1 MKLWCWALLAIVAVA
16 AVSGREA
23 LASFAGDARSLSPDR
38 RAAVESEVRQ
48 FTATVA
54 HDVTSDGPIAWRKF
68 FSDQPEFFMAVDG
81 QLAFP
86 TGAAAAAAVPQI
98 ASQFKHIE
106 LQWGADLRLD
116 PLTDK
121 LCSVATS
128 YTENIELQPGVT
140 GMPSGREVGYFTGI
154 AESRD
159 GHWQFRNAHWSQPL
173 PAAKTP

>member
-1 MKLWCWALLAIVAVA
+1 MKFWCWVLLATFV
-16 AVSGREA
+16 AVSGCQA
-23 LASFAGDARSLSPDR
+23 FASFVGSSQALSPAR

-68 FSDQPEFFMAVDG
+68 FADQPEFFMAVNGKLIFPDG
-81 QLAFP
+81 QS
-86 TGAAAAAAVPQI
+86 AANALPQI

-173 PAAKTP
+173 PASKTP